1 MKAVVFAAGRG
12 ERLWPLTENKPKH
25 LLPIAG
31 KPVLERTLEAL
42 SKAGVREVRLIVNF
56 QAEKIR
62 ARLGDGKR
70 LGCKI
75 RYVKQKRIGG
85 TADALNASRKELRS
99 EDRFLAI
106 YGDDY
111 YHEKVVASFL
121 KKAAKGNGLMMGA
134 VLVQDPSRF
143 GSLTVKNGLVH
154 RIKEKVTRKGP
165 GRVNAGIYLLDSSI
179 FPAIEKTPK
188 SSRGEFE
195 LTDSLQMLIQQGRRV
210 QAFSFK
216 EGEWLGLSYPWDLLE
231 ANRLALEN
239 RRPAV
244 AGKMEDGVHTRGP
257 VIIAKGAVVKSGS
270 YLEGPVLVGEGS
282 VVGPS
287 SYLRPYTSLGQ
298 NVKVGAGC
306 EVKNSIVMDNA
317 KIPHLSYVGDSI
329 IGEDS
334 SLGAGTITANLR
346 FDEAHVKSR
355 IKGLVLDSGR
365 KKLGAI
371 LGDNV
376 RTGINVSIFPGVKIG
391 AGAWVGPGAIVR
403 EDVPSGA
410 RIQS

>member
-1 MKAVVFAAGRG
+1 MVLAAGRG

-42 SKAGVREVRLIVNF
+42 SKGGVREASLIVNF

-70 LGCKI
+70 LGCRI
-75 RYVKQKRIGG
+75 HYVKQKRIGG
-85 TADALNASRKELRS
+85 TADALNAARDELGS
-99 EDRFLAI
+99 EDHFLAI

-111 YHEKVVASFL
+111 YHEKAVAKFL
-121 KKAAKGNGLMMGA
+121 KKATKSNGLIMGA
-134 VLVQDPSRF
+134 ALVQDPSRF
-143 GSLTVKNGLVH
+143 GRLTIKNGLVH
-154 RIKEKVTRKGP
+154 SIKEKVTSNGP
-165 GRVNAGIYLLDSSI
+165 GRVNAGVYLLDGSI
-179 FPAIEKTPK
+179 FPAIEKTRK

-195 LTDSLQMLIQQGRRV
+195 LTDSVQMLIQQGLRV
-210 QAFSFK
+210 QAFNLN
-216 EGEWLGLSYPWDLLE
+216 EEEWLGLSYPWDLLE
-231 ANRLALEN
+231 ANRLALED
-239 RRPAV
+239 RRSAV

-257 VIIAKGAVVKSGS
+257 VIVGKGGVVKSGS
-270 YLEGPVLVGEGS
+270 YLEGPVFVGEGS
-282 VVGPS
+282 VVGPN

-306 EVKNSIVMDNA
+306 EVKNSIVMNDV

-329 IGEDS
+329 IGEGS
-334 SLGAGTITANLR
+334 SLGAGTTTANLR

-355 IKGLVLDSGR
+355 VKGVIVDSQR
-365 KKLGAI
+365 EKLGTV

-376 RTGINVSIFPGVKIG
+376 RTGINVSLFPGVKIG

-410 RIQS
+410 RIRG

>member
-1 MKAVVFAAGRG
+1 LKAVVLAAGRG

-31 KPVLERTLEAL
+31 RPVLERTLEAL
-42 SKAGVREVRLIVNF
+42 SKNGVREVLLVVNF
-56 QAEKIR
+56 KAEKIQ
-62 ARLGDGKR
+62 ARVGDGKR
-70 LGCKI
+70 LGCKVK
-75 RYVKQKRIGG
+75 YVKQKRVGG
-85 TADALNASRKELRS
+85 TADALKASREQLRR
-99 EDRFLAI
+99 EDSFLAI

-111 YHEKVVASFL
+111 YHEKAVARFL
-121 KKAAKGNGLMMGA
+121 NKAAKGNGLMMGA
-134 VLVQDPSRF
+134 AVVQDPSRF
-143 GSLTVKNGLVH
+143 GSLTIKNGLVH
-154 RIKEKVTRKGP
+154 SIKEKVASKRP
-165 GRVNAGIYLLDSSI
+165 GRVNAGIYLLDGSI
-179 FPAIEKTPK
+179 FPAIEKTRR
-188 SSRGEFE
+188 SSRGELE
-195 LTDSLQMLIQQGRRV
+195 LTDSLKMLIRQGQKI
-210 QAFSFK
+210 QAFPVQ

-231 ANRLALEN
+231 ANRLALED

-306 EVKNSIVMDNA
+306 EVKNSVIMDNA

-346 FDEAHVKSR
+346 FDEAHVRSR
-355 IKGLVLDSGR
+355 IKGLALDSGR

-391 AGAWVGPGAIVR
+391 SGAWIGPGTIVK
-403 EDVPSGA
+403 EDVLSGA
-410 RIQS
+410 RVRH